1 MQALRTTFARSCRRS
16 RTDLGWTQEQLADAV
31 GLARGYIAMI
41 EGGRANPSLDVVT
54 RIARALD
61 LDVDLVIHPPL
72 IVGGPGQRDAIHARC
87 SGYVD
92 SRLRTAGLGSAREVE
107 IVHARSH
114 GWIDLLAFERRLAT
128 LVIVEIKTRL
138 DDLGALE
145 RQIGWYERSAISAAR
160 RLGWRPTQ
168 VVTWLV
174 VLATAENE
182 ATIFGNRAIFDLA
195 FPVRATVAAAW
206 LRDGGAPPLGRAL
219 ALIDPASRR
228 RDWLIRTRLD
238 GRRSGPPY
246 LDYRD
251 AVRRWG

>member
-1 MQALRTTFARSCRRS
+1 
-16 RTDLGWTQEQLADAV
+16 
-31 GLARGYIAMI
+31 MI

-61 LDVDLVIHPPL
+61 LDVDLVVRPPVT
-72 IVGGPGQRDAIHARC
+72 VGGPGQRDAIHARS

-92 SRLRTAGLGSAREVE
+92 RRLRRAGLLTAREVE

-114 GWIDLLAFERRLAT
+114 GWIDLLAFEPRTAT
-128 LVIVEIKTRL
+128 LIIIEIKTQL

-145 RQIGWYERSAISAAR
+145 RQIGWYERSAIPASR
-160 RLGWRPTQ
+160 RLGWEPVR

-182 ATIFGNRAIFDLA
+182 ATIFGNRVIFDLA
-195 FPVRATVAAAW
+195 FPVRASAASEWLRNGAL
-206 LRDGGAPPLGRAL
+206 LRDGGQSPQGRAL
-219 ALIDPASRR
+219 ALVDPASRR

-238 GRRSGPPY
+238 GRRSEPPY

>member
-1 MQALRTTFARSCRRS
+1 M
-16 RTDLGWTQEQLADAV
+16 TQQQLADAV
-31 GLARGYIAMI
+31 GLARGHIAMI
-41 EGGRANPSLDVVT
+41 EGGRASPSLGVVT

-61 LDVDLVIHPPL
+61 LEVDLVFRPPL

-92 SRLRTAGLGSAREVE
+92 RRLRTAGLLTAREVE

-114 GWIDLLAFERRLAT
+114 GWMDLLAFERRTAT
-128 LVIVEIKTRL
+128 LVVVEIKSRL

-145 RQIGWYERSAISAAR
+145 RQIGWYERSAVDAAR
-160 RLGWRPTQ
+160 SLGWQSSR

-182 ATIFGNRAIFDLA
+182 ATILGNRAIFDLA
-195 FPVRATVAAAW
+195 FPVRATAASAW
-206 LRDGGAPPLGRAL
+206 LRDGGAPPQGRAL
-219 ALIDPASRR
+219 SLIDPASRR

-238 GRRSGPPY
+238 GRRSEPPY
-246 LDYRD
+246 RDHRD
-251 AVRRWG
+251 AIRLVAPLRCRT